1 MSELESSDAETV
13 RSRGLQKL
21 FSASAKGVRGSGE
34 GDGESEGHDV
44 EERRYD
50 PWLAAGG
57 WMNTIKEVS
66 NHVLYLHLL
75 PGQRRKVCDA
85 TIICHV
91 T

>member
-1 MSELESSDAETV
+1 VSELESSDAETV

-57 WMNTIKEVS
+57 WMNTIK
-66 NHVLYLHLL
+66 
-75 PGQRRKVCDA
+75 
-85 TIICHV
+85 
-91 T
+91 

>member
-1 MSELESSDAETV
+1 
-13 RSRGLQKL
+13 
-21 FSASAKGVRGSGE
+21 
-34 GDGESEGHDV
+34 
-44 EERRYD
+44 
-50 PWLAAGG
+50 
-57 WMNTIKEVS
+57 MNTIKNVS